1 VKKLMKHIKTNTQSV
16 AAAKSGMTE
25 KTARKYLKS
34 KQLPSELLPP
44 KPRGVRLNPFADDW
58 DEVSALLESSPGLQA
73 KTIFDHLNKRGK
85 EPKYIPGQLRT
96 LQRHMK
102 AWFAAH
108 GPSQKVI
115 FSQNIQ
121 PGRQSQSD
129 WTWMNDLKITI
140 GGKHLKHM
148 VYHFMLPYSCWESV
162 MLCYNE
168 SFSTLSQGYEKAV
181 WELGCVAPEHRTDNL
196 SAATKK
202 HGNTREFTLRWQT
215 FLEHYR
221 VTPSRNN
228 PGESQ
233 ENGSVEKSNDLFKSA
248 VNQELLLRG
257 SRNFTTIEAYQEFL
271 ESVVANRNAGRK
283 ERLSEEIKL
292 LKSLPDAHFAT
303 PEQLSVRVCSGST
316 INIDKIPYS
325 VPSRL
330 IGFKLKALVYLS
342 EICLYY
348 GSKQVYQMPRAQRNE
363 LFVINYRHII
373 DSLITKPG
381 AFEYYKYREALYPR
395 VCFRQAFD
403 ALKQASPANGHKHY
417 LQLLKLAKLYS
428 EEQVALAI
436 KLLLECQQCPH
447 PNNVTPLIKE
457 KPTVTPSVHI
467 NQPNLSVYDQL
478 RQQTGELH

>member
-1 VKKLMKHIKTNTQSV
+1 
-16 AAAKSGMTE
+16 
-25 KTARKYLKS
+25 
-34 KQLPSELLPP
+34 
-44 KPRGVRLNPFADDW
+44 
-58 DEVSALLESSPGLQA
+58 
-73 KTIFDHLNKRGK
+73 
-85 EPKYIPGQLRT
+85 
-96 LQRHMK
+96 
-102 AWFAAH
+102 
-108 GPSQKVI
+108 
-115 FSQNIQ
+115 
-121 PGRQSQSD
+121 
-129 WTWMNDLKITI
+129 MNDLNIMV
-140 GGKHLKHM
+140 GGIYLKHM

-162 MLCYNE
+162 MLCYSE

-202 HGNTREFTLRWQT
+202 HGNTREFTLRWQS

-292 LKSLPDAHFAT
+292 LKDLPNAHFST

-316 INIDKIPYS
+316 INIYKIPYS

-342 EICLYY
+342 EIHLYY
-348 GSKQVYQMPRAQRNE
+348 GSKQVHQMPRAQHDE
-363 LFVINYRHII
+363 PFVINYRHII

-381 AFEYYKYREALYPR
+381 AFEYYRYREALYPR
-395 VCFRQAFD
+395 VCFRRAFD

-436 KLLLECQQCPH
+436 ELLLECQQCPH
-447 PNNVTPLIKE
+447 PDSIAPLIKE
-457 KPTVTPSVHI
+457 KPAATPSIHI
-467 NQPNLSVYDQL
+467 NQPNLAVYDQL
-478 RQQTGELH
+478 RQQQGGLHSCKT